1 MSTNHSTAIGMVDWT
16 DAAPPARAQPR
27 NPFSRLSG
35 FGSATT
41 ALFRIRE
48 FLAAFKD
55 RRPEPPV
62 GGDPDEP
69 PEDAPR
75 ANLWDDPALWMLML
89 H

>member
-1 MSTNHSTAIGMVDWT
+1 MSTNHLTAIGMLDWT
-16 DAAPPARAQPR
+16 DAPPARALPR

-35 FGSATT
+35 FGFAAT

-55 RRPEPPV
+55 RRPKPPA
-62 GGDPDEP
+62 GGGPDEP
-69 PEDAPR
+69 SEDPPR
-75 ANLWDDPALWMLML
+75 DNLLDDPALWMLML